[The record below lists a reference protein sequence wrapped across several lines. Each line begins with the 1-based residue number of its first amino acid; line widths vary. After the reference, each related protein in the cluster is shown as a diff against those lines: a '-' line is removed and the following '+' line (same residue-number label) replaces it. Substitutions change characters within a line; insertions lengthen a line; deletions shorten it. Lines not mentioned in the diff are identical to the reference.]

1 MRIVVTGASGN
12 IGTALLRQLVR
23 TGGHEL
29 IGVVRRPPP
38 PDAVYGKV
46 TWHPVDLATSA
57 APRELS
63 RIFDGADTVVHLA
76 WGFQPTRN
84 TEYLRQVAVGGST
97 AVLDAAHRANVGQL
111 VHMSS
116 AGAYAPGRYGK
127 RVDESWPTTGVQSS
141 PYSRYKAAVESALD
155 NYQRRNGGQGIP
167 IVRLRPGFVVQRVVA
182 SGLLRYALPPYVP
195 MQLVRL
201 LPLLPVDRR
210 LCFPVIHAD
219 DVANATVRAI
229 ETKATGA
236 FNLSADPP
244 VRRDDIARVMDA
256 RPVHVPSGLIGAVVD
271 LSWRARLQPVDRG
284 WVDMIFTVPL
294 LDCTRARTELGWE
307 PTWSSTD
314 ALAELFAGIAE
325 EAHTTSAPLR
335 PRSMVELL
343 RRTVS
348 DGLISSRRL
357 P

>member
-1 MRIVVTGASGN
+1 MRIVITGATGN
-12 IGTALLRQLVR
+12 VGTALLNQLVR
-23 TGGHEL
+23 SGEHEL
-29 IGVVRRPPP
+29 VSVVRRPPP
-38 PDAVYGKV
+38 PEGVYSQV
-46 TWHPVDLATSA
+46 AWHAVDLATAS
-57 APRELS
+57 APRELA

-84 TEYLRQVAVGGST
+84 TDYLRQVAVGGST
-97 AVLDAAHRANVGQL
+97 AVLDAAHHAQVAQL
-111 VHMSS
+111 IHMSS
-116 AGAYAPGRYGK
+116 AGAYAPGRYGR
-127 RVDESWPTTGVQSS
+127 RVDESWPTTGVQAS
-141 PYSRYKAAVESALD
+141 PYSRFKSTVEAALD
-155 NYQRRNGGQGIP
+155 DYERRQGVRAVP
-167 IVRLRPGFVVQRVVA
+167 ITRLRPGFVVQRVAA
-182 SGLLRYALPPYVP
+182 SGLMRYALPPFVP

-219 DVANATVRAI
+219 DVATAVVRAV
-229 ETKATGA
+229 ETRATGA

-244 VRRDDIARVMDA
+244 IGRDEIAHVMDA
-256 RPVHVPSGLIGAVVD
+256 RPVHVPSGLLGAVVD

-294 LDCTRARTELGWE
+294 LDCARAHTQLGWQ
-307 PTWSSTD
+307 PAWSSTD
-314 ALAELFAGIAE
+314 ALADLFAGIAD
-325 EAHTTSAPLR
+325 EAHTSSAPLR

-348 DGLISSRRL
+348 DGLISQRRL